1 METQFD
7 LIVARDDGHIEI
19 YTYVNRNPFPTLCYE
34 KQIKSTITGIDAGH
48 ITMSTTKDVLLSCY
62 DGKILALIDSKKFGK
77 QGIMAKELATQIQ
90 EQVLTAVEEKA
101 MDKADEK
108 EKKDKISSMEKEVAD
123 LEKMV
128 AKLEDET
135 K

>member
-1 METQFD
+1 
-7 LIVARDDGHIEI
+7 
-19 YTYVNRNPFPTLCYE
+19 
-34 KQIKSTITGIDAGH
+34 
-48 ITMSTTKDVLLSCY
+48 
-62 DGKILALIDSKKFGK
+62 
-77 QGIMAKELATQIQ
+77 
-90 EQVLTAVEEKA
+90 